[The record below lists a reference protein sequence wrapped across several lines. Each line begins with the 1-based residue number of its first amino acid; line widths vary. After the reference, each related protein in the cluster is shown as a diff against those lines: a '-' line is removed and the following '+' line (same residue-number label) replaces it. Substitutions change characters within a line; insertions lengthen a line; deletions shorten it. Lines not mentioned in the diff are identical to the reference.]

1 MPEDCVI
8 CDCKI
13 AGNDDYVFIF
23 IQGYMHLECQGY
35 MHLECFE
42 EEYETNE
49 GEG

>member
-23 IQGYMHLECQGY
+23 IQGYMHLEC
-35 MHLECFE
+35 FE